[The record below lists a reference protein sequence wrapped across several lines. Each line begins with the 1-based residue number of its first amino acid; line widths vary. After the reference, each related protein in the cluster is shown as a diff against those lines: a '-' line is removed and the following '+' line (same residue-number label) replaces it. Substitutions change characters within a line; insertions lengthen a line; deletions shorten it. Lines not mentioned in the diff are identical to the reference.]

1 MVEVGLFANQ
11 ASADRAAG
19 LLRQANFGPKEIR
32 IRPRGSLRGH
42 NEAKAA
48 LVGII
53 VGGASGILAGGALG
67 YVSTLASSRFGPV
80 SAGLPLVLGVFIL
93 LGGAVGGTSG
103 ALFAVDASGDPDLYL
118 TQEAE
123 AGRGLV
129 CVVVERDRLSEAS
142 DALKQAGALEVLDL
156 GHGESARG
164 VLGESR

>member
-1 MVEVGLFANQ
+1 LFANG

-19 LLRQANFGPKEIR
+19 LLRQRNFGPREVR
-32 IRPRGSLRGH
+32 VRPPGSLRGH
-42 NEAKAA
+42 NEARAA
-48 LVGII
+48 LVGIMA
-53 VGGASGILAGGALG
+53 GGASGILVGGALG
-67 YVSTLASSRFGPV
+67 YLSTLASSRFGPV

-129 CVVVERDRLSEAS
+129 CMVVEQDRVAEAS
-142 DALKQAGALEVLDL
+142 DALKRAGALEVLDL

-164 VLGESR
+164 VLREAR